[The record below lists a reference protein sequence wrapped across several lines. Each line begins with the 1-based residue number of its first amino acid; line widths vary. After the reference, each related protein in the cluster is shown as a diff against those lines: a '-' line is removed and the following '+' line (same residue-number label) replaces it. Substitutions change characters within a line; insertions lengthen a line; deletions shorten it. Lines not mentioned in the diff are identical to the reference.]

1 MIDGYTENKIIEMA
15 IHIIKNGTTL
25 RETAAVFKIS
35 KSSVFRYIDEILVDL
50 NRSLY
55 IDVRKVLEYN
65 KVVRSM
71 RGGMAT
77 KRRWSN
83 ENERKSNCKR

>member
-1 MIDGYTENKIIEMA
+1 MINEYTENKIIEIA
-15 IHIIKNGTTL
+15 KYIIKNSSTL

-35 KSSVFRYIDEILVDL
+35 KSSVFRYIDVVLVDL

-55 IDVRKVLEYN
+55 IDVRRVLDYH

-77 KRRWSN
+77 RRRWDS
-83 ENERKSNCKR
+83 ERKSNCKR

>member
-1 MIDGYTENKIIEMA
+1 MINEYTENKIIEIA
-15 IHIIKNGTTL
+15 KYIIKNESTL

-35 KSSVFRYIDEILVDL
+35 KSCVFRYIDDVLVDL

-55 IDVRKVLEYN
+55 LDVRKVLDYH

-77 KRRWSN
+77 SRRW
-83 ENERKSNCKR
+83 KL